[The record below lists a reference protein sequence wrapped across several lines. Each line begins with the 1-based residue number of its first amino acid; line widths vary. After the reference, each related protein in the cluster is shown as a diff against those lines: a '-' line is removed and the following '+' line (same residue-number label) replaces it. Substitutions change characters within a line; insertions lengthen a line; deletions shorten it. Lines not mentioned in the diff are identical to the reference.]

1 VTVEQAGTYVAAIRI
16 PANLLAETIYSVSFD
31 ASVFRSETEK
41 FPMAAF
47 NALSFQVFDPDG
59 DRRDTLGGMVAPRLE
74 WDFTLQ
80 AQAASEPSRA

>member
-1 VTVEQAGTYVAAIRI
+1 MRPLESGTAKYPPGLNNAF
-16 PANLLAETIYSVSFD
+16 LFGT
-31 ASVFRSETEK
+31 
-41 FPMAAF
+41 F

-74 WDFTLQ
+74 WDFSLQ